1 MSVAGYIG
9 KNLKAPRMLRDL
21 LKEDDTKDAGLKSP
35 ERKRETETYESVEH
49 YDPVLRAHCRL

>member
-9 KNLKAPRMLRDL
+9 KNLRVPRIPR
-21 LKEDDTKDAGLKSP
+21 EDDEKEAREPKCL
-35 ERKRETETYESVEH
+35 ERKRETEPYKSVED